1 MGESKKKQFEKIDI
15 EELKVEQ
22 KAASVDVDK
31 ALKEIAE
38 NIEKKKKMKL

>member
-15 EELKVEQ
+15 EELKTKQ
-22 KAASVDVDK
+22 QAASVDVDK

-38 NIEKKKKMKL
+38 KIEKKKKMKL

>member
-1 MGESKKKQFEKIDI
+1 MGEKKKKEFEKIDI

-22 KAASVDVDK
+22 QASPVDVDK